1 MLREVSDLSFGS
13 FSEDEEATA
22 ASTNQ
27 AFSPPKAY
35 RSSEDGSWTKY
46 TNNLE
51 EREDCSD
58 PDGEDAAQASALSG
72 GKTSG
77 SRAQVRFNTVFEA
90 DEQSDEEPQD
100 AVLPTTW
107 SACDTADLGVVAAHL
122 AAAALPPAQQAA
134 TNSHVAVSCDPAA
147 LLLLQPPIEAE
158 DMLGF
163 GTLDLRSCTLTR
175 HSPAIAPSPQFRL
188 EASFSRAAQVCQG
201 IHSCR
206 QELQHGLYSLLK
218 VCSVESQFAFSRS
231 LEATEWLELPVFS
244 GMAAQLVNS
253 CKHLLCDLAS
263 LSLAVCAS
271 SQGVW
276 ALTSQT

>member
-27 AFSPPKAY
+27 VLSAAKAY
-35 RSSEDGSWTKY
+35 CSREDGSWTKY
-46 TNNLE
+46 TNNLDEGE
-51 EREDCSD
+51 ECTD
-58 PDGEDAAQASALSG
+58 PDGEDEAQVSALSEG
-72 GKTSG
+72 QTSG

-90 DEQSDEEPQD
+90 DEQADEEPQD
-100 AVLPTTW
+100 AALPTTW

-122 AAAALPPAQQAA
+122 AAAALLPAQQAA
-134 TNSHVAVSCDPAA
+134 PNNHVAVSSDPAA
-147 LLLLQPPIEAE
+147 LLLLHSPIEAE

-201 IHSCR
+201 RHIC
-206 QELQHGLYSLLK
+206 
-218 VCSVESQFAFSRS
+218 
-231 LEATEWLELPVFS
+231 
-244 GMAAQLVNS
+244 
-253 CKHLLCDLAS
+253 
-263 LSLAVCAS
+263 
-271 SQGVW
+271 
-276 ALTSQT
+276 